1 MKKYL
6 KCITRNGI
14 MINKKFW
21 TTIKPLL
28 KNELIVTSNGIP
40 FKQGEYILN
49 DEVKIV
55 KILNNAYMNVV
66 EKTGG
71 KRPVSVLDLNNLN
84 FYFQLIFFKE
94 NPNSNKT
101 FYFVEVITV
110 DALKLR
116 KRINISI
123 RI

>member
-6 KCITRNGI
+6 KRITRNGI

-21 TTIKPLL
+21 TTTKPLL

-49 DEVKIV
+49 DEVKFV

-94 NPNSNKT
+94 NRNSNKT